1 MTELPKNK
9 PQVDDDEID
18 LIALAKTL
26 WLGKKTIIK
35 TLVVFMILGLF
46 VALFSPKEYSASTTI
61 VPQISN
67 KNSRMGG
74 LSSLAAIAGFN
85 LDMNM
90 ETSELS
96 PYVYPQ
102 IVQSVPF
109 QLEIMN
115 TKYSFSDVENPVS
128 LYEYYMEY
136 YKPGLLSKLKKY
148 TVGLPFMLLKA
159 IKGKTDEIPS
169 EVESNTIQL
178 TEDQDKIRQIIE
190 EQLTLETND
199 KEGYLVLTSRF
210 HEARL
215 AAEVAQKGKELLQ
228 KYITDFK
235 IEKAAEQLK
244 FIEGRYTEKK
254 TDFEKAQ
261 ANLAAFR
268 DRNKNV
274 TSAMAR
280 TEEERLQNEY
290 SIAFEVYKQLAQQQE
305 QARIKVKED
314 TPVFAV
320 VKPVSV
326 PIERS
331 KPKRAMILVIWTF
344 LGGIVGVGWIFGK
357 QFLTTVKTKWN
368 EQPEN
373 KAMID

>member
-1 MTELPKNK
+1 MTEETKNK
-9 PQVDDDEID
+9 TQVDDDEID

-26 WLGKKTIIK
+26 WDARNTIIK
-35 TLVVFMILGLF
+35 TIIFFMILGVL
-46 VALFSPKEYSASTTI
+46 VALFSSKEYSASSTV
-61 VPQISN
+61 VPQISS

-96 PYVYPQ
+96 PYIYPQ

-115 TKYSFSDVENPVS
+115 TKYTFSDVEQQVS
-128 LYEYYMEY
+128 LFEYYTEY
-136 YKPGLLSKLKKY
+136 YKPGFLSSIKKY
-148 TVGLPFMLLKA
+148 TLGLPFILLKA
-159 IKGKTDEIPS
+159 IKGKTDEIPADING
-169 EVESNTIQL
+169 NTIQL
-178 TEDQDKIRQIIE
+178 TEDQDKIRKLIE
-190 EQLTLETND
+190 GNVTLETND

-210 HEARL
+210 HEAKL
-215 AAEVAQKGKELLQ
+215 AAQVAQKSQELLQ

-244 FIEGRYTEKK
+244 FIEGRFKEKK
-254 TDFEKAQ
+254 NDFENAQ
-261 ANLAAFR
+261 ATLAAFR

-290 SIAFEVYKQLAQQQE
+290 TIAFEVYKQLAQQLE

-326 PIERS
+326 PIEKS
-331 KPKRAMILVIWTF
+331 KPKRAIILVIWTF
-344 LGGIVGVGWIFGK
+344 LGGIVGVGWVFGK
-357 QFLTTVKTKWN
+357 KFLTSVKAKWN
-368 EQPEN
+368 EEPL
-373 KAMID
+373 